1 MKDNKNVKVVLSL
14 TVLSLVTFAVLGGF
28 SLVKSAFAQPQETK
42 TVQRWEYC
50 YMTVPTP
57 KKNGGWYVTVSRGDD
72 QEDLDSDTTGAKPL
86 NKLGADGWELIGVSN
101 EVTNNHTY
109 TRFFLKRPR

>member
-1 MKDNKNVKVVLSL
+1 MDNKNVKVVLSL
-14 TVLSLVTFAVLGGF
+14 TVLSLVTFVVLGGF
-28 SLVKSAFAQPQETK
+28 SLVRSAFAQPQETK

-57 KKNGGWYVTVSRGDD
+57 KKTGGWYVTVSRGDD

>member
-1 MKDNKNVKVVLSL
+1 MMGNKNFRVVLSL
-14 TVLSLVTFAVLGGF
+14 TVLSFATVALLGGF
-28 SLVKSAFAQPQETK
+28 SLVKSAFAQPQQTK

-57 KKNGGWYVTVSRGDD
+57 KKDGSGWYVTVSRGDS

-109 TRFFLKRPR
+109 TRFFLKRP

>member
-1 MKDNKNVKVVLSL
+1 MMDNKNVKVVLSL
-14 TVLSLVTFAVLGGF
+14 IVLGLATFALLGGF

-57 KKNGGWYVTVSRGDD
+57 KKNGWYVTITRGDD
-72 QEDLDSDTTGAKPL
+72 QEDLESDLTGAKPL

-101 EVTNNHTY
+101 EVTNNHTF

>member
-1 MKDNKNVKVVLSL
+1 MRNKNFKVVLSL
-14 TVLSLVTFAVLGGF
+14 TVLSFATFTLLGSF

-42 TVQRWEYC
+42 KLQRWEYC
-50 YMTVPTP
+50 YMSVPQSG
-57 KKNGGWYVTVSRGDD
+57 KDGSYVTISRGDD
-72 QEDLDSDTTGAKPL
+72 QEALDSDSTGAKAL
-86 NKLGADGWELIGVSN
+86 NKLGADGWELVGVSN

>member
-1 MKDNKNVKVVLSL
+1 MMDNKNLKVVLSL
-14 TVLSLVTFAVLGGF
+14 TVLSLAVFALLGGF
-28 SLVKSAFAQPQETK
+28 NLVKSAFAQPQETK

-72 QEDLDSDTTGAKPL
+72 QEELDSDTTGAKPL
-86 NKLGADGWELIGVSN
+86 NKLGADGWELVGVSN